1 VSADTI
7 ADVNLDADELDSI
20 QKSKLQ
26 QFFGIADSEVSVR
39 FVRRSHF
46 VFSFLFGV
54 VSLHEMEISI
64 GIYLSFVICTASSC
78 VPSPR
83 ACALQYFHKY
93 RKLIKIYG
101 PDVVMS
107 LTSIASATVSKSVE
121 AIVKKRAS
129 VVGGLGGALPL
140 GVPESSPDADEDD
153 DDAGSAHGLASSS
166 SSSAAAGRKARI
178 SVDSKLHRF
187 YGMDEESKRMFE
199 KQQDAVLRILRRL
212 GEAPDLHELDEW
224 MDEARKLKAA
234 QTGQGQQ

>member
-1 VSADTI
+1 MAVFASLPCHDNFRLI
-7 ADVNLDADELDSI
+7 FQPHSW
-20 QKSKLQ
+20 
-26 QFFGIADSEVSVR
+26 FFPESR
-39 FVRRSHF
+39 
-46 VFSFLFGV
+46 
-54 VSLHEMEISI
+54 
-64 GIYLSFVICTASSC
+64 
-78 VPSPR
+78 
-83 ACALQYFHKY
+83 LQYFHKY

-129 VVGGLGGALPL
+129 VVGGGSLPL
-140 GVPESSPDADEDD
+140 GVPDSSPDAEEDD
-153 DDAGSAHGLASSS
+153 DDSTHGLASSS
-166 SSSAAAGRKARI
+166 SSASSSAFAGGRKARI

-187 YGMDEESKRMFE
+187 YGMDEESKRLFE

-234 QTGQGQQ
+234 QASQSASTLTP